1 MVVPNIKVLWLMPKI
16 FSKSV
21 LLQPRIPTLFVVG
34 LMVAQ
39 YLIFG
44 SGNSPEPKC
53 TLKVQQ
59 PHYSTYLKEYRNID
73 AIKLNITST
82 CNLPQNYTEISSS
95 IQKIVNSRQIT
106 AHNFKLERRDSS
118 TKSPNTVVF
127 HELYVAC
134 VMGSKVAY
142 RGDATG
148 YVYLRDGRKIK
159 VLNSSKKF
167 MAVACS
173 IVAN

>member
-1 MVVPNIKVLWLMPKI
+1 MVVSNIKVLWLMPKI

-82 CNLPQNYTEISSS
+82 CNLPQNYTEITSS
-95 IQKIVNSRQIT
+95 IQKIVNNQQVT
-106 AHNFKLERRDSS
+106 AHDFKLERRDST
-118 TKSPNTVVF
+118 TKSPYIVVF

-148 YVYLRDGRKIK
+148 YAYLKDGRKVK
-159 VLNSSKKF
+159 VQDSSEKF
-167 MAVACS
+167 IAVACL
-173 IVAN
+173 IMAN